1 MDRNDTQRPA
11 FRPMR
16 RRKKVCIFCQDK
28 VDAIDYKD
36 VAKLRKFISE
46 RAKIL
51 PRRVS
56 GTCALHQRQL
66 SVAIKRARQ
75 MALLPYVSN

>member
-1 MDRNDTQRPA
+1 MENNNRPA
-11 FRPMR
+11 FRQNH

-28 VDAIDYKD
+28 VTDIDYKD
-36 VAKLRKFISE
+36 IAKLRKFTSE

-56 GTCALHQRQL
+56 GNCALHQRQL
-66 SVAIKRARQ
+66 TVAIKRARQ
-75 MALLPYVSN
+75 MALLPYISN